1 MSGYGITIIVNHGFG
16 YQTLYAHLSRVAVK
30 PGTKV
35 KRGQVIGYVGSTG
48 LSVAP
53 HLHYEV
59 LKNGK
64 KINPVNFFF
73 NDLSPEDY
81 KRVLE
86 ASSKVTQSLS

>member
-1 MSGYGITIIVNHGFG
+1 
-16 YQTLYAHLSRVAVK
+16 
-30 PGTKV
+30 V
-35 KRGQVIGYVGSTG
+35 KRGQVVGYVGSTG

-59 LKNGK
+59 MKNGK